1 MFSVGQGSAISSYV
15 FHSHKLIILLLLSVS
30 GSAYAQI
37 GATESQLI
45 NRWKGGRPG
54 TVPGGDGSARKQIY
68 FPHGN
73 HGCGVALEY
82 VLDPGGTINFEQWWS
97 DCKLSPADVLKQSE
111 PGYTWSSVDG
121 KDWFGHGYNKPGLHA
136 FYRDTRSSHILDI
149 ATLVDA
155 PDRGEG
161 GLELMDLE

>member
-1 MFSVGQGSAISSYV
+1 V
-15 FHSHKLIILLLLSVS
+15 FHSHKLIILLLLWVS

-37 GATESQLI
+37 GTTESQI
-45 NRWKGGRPG
+45 VNRWKGGRPG
-54 TVPGGDGSARKQIY
+54 TVTLGDGSTRKQIY

-73 HGCGVALEY
+73 HGCGVELEY
-82 VLDPGGTINFEQWWS
+82 VLDPGGTIKFEQWAS

-111 PGYTWSSVDG
+111 PGYTWYSVDG
-121 KDWFGHGYNKPGLHA
+121 QNWFGHGENKPGLHA
-136 FYRDTRSSHILDI
+136 FYRDTHSSHILDI

-155 PDRGEG
+155 PDRGED